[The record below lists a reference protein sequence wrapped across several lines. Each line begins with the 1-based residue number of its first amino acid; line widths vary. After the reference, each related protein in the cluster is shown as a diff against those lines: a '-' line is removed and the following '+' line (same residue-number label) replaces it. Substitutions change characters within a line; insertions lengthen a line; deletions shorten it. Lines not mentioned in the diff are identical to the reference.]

1 MHLLHYFVKASFL
14 INLKKTLL
22 GFVMKMRLK
31 ITSIGSHF
39 IDLVVSCSAIRIL
52 VRINQIEN
60 ERLIWRDSR

>member
-14 INLKKTLL
+14 ITKKTLL
-22 GFVMKMRLK
+22 GVVLKMRLK

-52 VRINQIEN
+52 ARINQIEN
-60 ERLIWRDSR
+60 ERLWRDSRY